1 MRLSFKWNEKGR
13 WKKMRHTPMGKYPA
27 SVAKQ
32 AAVEICAKNGKG
44 SVFIRVTVRYPE
56 YLFDSGGTYESMW
69 HTVYFVEVS
78 KKTATVYTPRIRKVV
93 ENTKKRKRY

>member
-1 MRLSFKWNEKGR
+1 MRLSFKWNEKDK
-13 WKKMRHTPMGKYPA
+13 WKKVSPFIMGKYPA
-27 SVAKQ
+27 SVAKRE
-32 AAVEICAKNGKG
+32 AVRICAKNGKG